1 MIKTNCSQ
9 IVRSSFTLGLYT
21 KQQNVLFSIRFERN
35 GMPMTHF
42 IEFHDVCKFYTMGEN
57 RIAAAD
63 HISFY
68 VDEGE
73 F

>member
-1 MIKTNCSQ
+1 
-9 IVRSSFTLGLYT
+9 
-21 KQQNVLFSIRFERN
+21 
-35 GMPMTHF
+35 MPMTHF

-68 VDEGE
+68 AGGDGYLR
-73 F
+73 